1 MYRILDYSYLKRLVI
16 SIRFIF
22 FIAVRYCI
30 EPCNDRSEIIIVKDN
45 KNSKKWAS
53 CLPMLGTLLTQVGHA
68 ACPKWARFM
77 PKTETKVF
85 MEFNARNGYAKQFI
99 YDDVSME
106 FDWNLIGFR

>member
-45 KNSKKWAS
+45 KNFKKCAS
-53 CLPMLGTLLTQVGHA
+53 CLPML
-68 ACPKWARFM
+68 
-77 PKTETKVF
+77 
-85 MEFNARNGYAKQFI
+85 
-99 YDDVSME
+99 
-106 FDWNLIGFR
+106 

>member
-45 KNSKKWAS
+45 KNFKKWAS
-53 CLPMLGTLLTQVGHA
+53 CLPMLGTLLTQVGYA
-68 ACPKWARFM
+68 AYPGWAQSE
-77 PKTETKVF
+77 PKTYPQCF
-85 MEFNARNGYAKQFI
+85 ME
-99 YDDVSME
+99 
-106 FDWNLIGFR
+106 

>member
-30 EPCNDRSEIIIVKDN
+30 EPCNDRSEIIIVEDN
-45 KNSKKWAS
+45 KNFKKCAS

-68 ACPKWARFM
+68 ACSGWVQSE
-77 PKTETKVF
+77 PKTYPKYV
-85 MEFNARNGYAKQFI
+85 ME
-99 YDDVSME
+99 
-106 FDWNLIGFR
+106 

>member
-1 MYRILDYSYLKRLVI
+1 
-16 SIRFIF
+16 
-22 FIAVRYCI
+22 
-30 EPCNDRSEIIIVKDN
+30 
-45 KNSKKWAS
+45 
-53 CLPMLGTLLTQVGHA
+53 MLAQVGNG

-106 FDWNLIGFR
+106 FDWDLIGFR

>member
-1 MYRILDYSYLKRLVI
+1 MNFGLNVSYLGLFVLKKI
-16 SIRFIF
+16 GNQHQIYF

-45 KNSKKWAS
+45 KNFKKWAS

-77 PKTETKVF
+77 PKTETKAVL
-85 MEFNARNGYAKQFI
+85 E
-99 YDDVSME
+99 
-106 FDWNLIGFR
+106 